1 MYPPIKLLLTIGQT
15 DILLLLRLLT
25 ISNIF
30 DGLELA
36 VGINIAVSAAHTG
49 VGVSDLVLG
58 DVQVAVAIVQVSEF
72 ILKQLIFVRDL
83 KGQYSDFKV
92 IINLWVLVLY
102 TAQNSINVPKVVE
115 STTNKFFWEKH
126 KVPAFP
132 AMYNY
137 IMNLIF

>member
-1 MYPPIKLLLTIGQT
+1 MISLGWVNVPLKLLLTIGQT

-83 KGQYSDFKV
+83 KG
-92 IINLWVLVLY
+92 
-102 TAQNSINVPKVVE
+102 
-115 STTNKFFWEKH
+115 
-126 KVPAFP
+126 
-132 AMYNY
+132 
-137 IMNLIF
+137 

>member
-1 MYPPIKLLLTIGQT
+1 MISLGWVNVPIKLLLTIGQT
-15 DILLLLRLLT
+15 DILLLLPLLT

-72 ILKQLIFVRDL
+72 ILKQLIFVMDL
-83 KGQYSDFKV
+83 KG
-92 IINLWVLVLY
+92 
-102 TAQNSINVPKVVE
+102 
-115 STTNKFFWEKH
+115 
-126 KVPAFP
+126 
-132 AMYNY
+132 
-137 IMNLIF
+137 